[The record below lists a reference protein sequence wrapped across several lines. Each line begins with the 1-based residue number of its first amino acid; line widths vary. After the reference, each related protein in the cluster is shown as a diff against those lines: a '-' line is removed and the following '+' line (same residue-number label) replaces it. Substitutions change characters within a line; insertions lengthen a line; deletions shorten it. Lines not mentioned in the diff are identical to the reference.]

1 MTLSKIPYK
10 GTRDYFPEEKTVQNY
25 IFAKWREVCESFG
38 YQEYGIPLLEP
49 TELYL
54 EKSGTELASDQAY
67 SFEDKGG
74 RMVSIRPEATP
85 SVGRLVAQRRQ
96 ETAYPAR
103 LFSIA
108 NFMRYERPQKGRER
122 EFWQLN
128 VDTFGADSLSYDA
141 ETIWLAEK
149 LLKVFGAT
157 DENFSIL
164 VNHRQLLNDILLN
177 DVKLSKEQIK
187 PLIKLIDSKN
197 KMSAEAYDGAV
208 SEIVGDDEKKQRLEL
223 LLSQETPEE
232 LEKQVGQNLYLD
244 ELKQIFALL
253 GALGVSSAKFDL
265 ALVRGL
271 DYYTGMVFEVVDN
284 DPENNRSLF
293 GGGRYDGLV
302 EMFGVEP
309 ITAVGF
315 ALGYTTTELFLRTH
329 GLLPDIDAGVDY
341 YIAVL
346 DEQMATGMSLAENL
360 RKKGYKVDVDL
371 SSRKLD
377 KMIKSADKKLAK
389 NFVVVGNNE
398 AQSGNYAY
406 KNLKT
411 GKTKSLDSL
420 S

>member
-1 MTLSKIPYK
+1 MTLSKNPYK

-38 YQEYGIPLLEP
+38 YQEYGTPLLEP

-315 ALGYTTTELFLRTH
+315 APGYTTTELFLRTH

-346 DEQMATGMSLAENL
+346 DEQMATGMSLAETL

-411 GKTKSLDSL
+411 GETKSLDSL